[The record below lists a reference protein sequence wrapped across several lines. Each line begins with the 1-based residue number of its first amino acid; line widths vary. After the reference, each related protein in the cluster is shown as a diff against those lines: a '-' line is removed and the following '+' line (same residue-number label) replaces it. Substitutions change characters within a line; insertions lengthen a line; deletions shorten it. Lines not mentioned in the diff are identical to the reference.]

1 VPIGLSGNIQVGGLV
16 PYPHGLAPSQRF
28 RIEQWRPWLLPD
40 GIAVDL
46 IPFADAKLM
55 RVLHQRGRMG
65 SKVVAGIRGLARRAM
80 SLSTLRKYDA
90 ILVHRAAFIAGPA
103 FLERGVFAA
112 GRSVIFDF
120 DDAIFRLHTSTAN
133 RRFGWLKAPGRT
145 SLLCRLATHVV
156 AGNEYLA
163 AYARQHNP
171 NVTVIPSSVDTSRF
185 EPCPKKIAGERL
197 VLGWTGSS
205 TSQTYLEA
213 FAPILRDLIAN
224 FDLEI
229 RVHSDRRPEL
239 PGIPYVWRPWSPD
252 TEVEELA
259 EFDIGIMPMPDDE
272 WAKGKC
278 AMKALL
284 YMSMGIPTICTAV
297 GTNREVIQHGE
308 NGLLALTRDDWMDC
322 VRSLVSDCDLRKRLG
337 DAGRQTVIERYSMTA
352 CAAQFAEV
360 VRSVVPS
367 KRKVTPTD
375 DVVSPITK

>member
-1 VPIGLSGNIQVGGLV
+1 
-16 PYPHGLAPSQRF
+16 
-28 RIEQWRPWLLPD
+28 
-40 GIAVDL
+40 
-46 IPFADAKLM
+46 
-55 RVLHQRGRMG
+55 
-65 SKVVAGIRGLARRAM
+65 
-80 SLSTLRKYDA
+80 
-90 ILVHRAAFIAGPA
+90 
-103 FLERGVFAA
+103 
-112 GRSVIFDF
+112 
-120 DDAIFRLHTSTAN
+120 
-133 RRFGWLKAPGRT
+133 
-145 SLLCRLATHVV
+145 
-156 AGNEYLA
+156 
-163 AYARQHNP
+163 
-171 NVTVIPSSVDTSRF
+171 
-185 EPCPKKIAGERL
+185 
-197 VLGWTGSS
+197 
-205 TSQTYLEA
+205 LEA

-284 YMSMGIPTICTAV
+284 YMSMGVPTICTAV